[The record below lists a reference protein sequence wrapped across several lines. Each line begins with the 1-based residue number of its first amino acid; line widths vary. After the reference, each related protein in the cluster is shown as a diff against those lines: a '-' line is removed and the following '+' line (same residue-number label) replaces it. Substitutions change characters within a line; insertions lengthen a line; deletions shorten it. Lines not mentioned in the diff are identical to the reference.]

1 MMLFAYLL
9 SSGITAGALYALV
22 AVGLVLCYRT
32 TGHINFAHGE
42 LFMMGGFFAFTL
54 HVLLGW
60 PYLPS
65 LLAAVLG
72 AFLLGVLTD
81 RAVYRP
87 LIKAPPLAMVL
98 ATVGFSFLLK
108 GIGRYF
114 WGGQGEVVP
123 FPPLASPAP
132 VYIGSIPVF
141 PQQLVV
147 LGGALVCMALLTLF
161 FRATRAGKTM
171 QATAE
176 DVRAAYL
183 VGIKVQQVYT
193 LTWGT
198 GAALAAVAAVLMAP
212 LTLLTPDI
220 GFNLLLKA
228 FAATILGGLGSMPGA
243 IVGGFLV
250 GIMEALAGGYVSS
263 AFQDVSPFAIIMIV
277 LVIRPTGLF
286 GERGARDV

>member
-9 SSGITAGALYALV
+9 SSGITSGALYALV

-32 TGHINFAHGE
+32 TGHINFGHGE

-54 HVLLGW
+54 HVLWGM

-65 LLAAVLG
+65 LLIAVAG
-72 AFLLGVLTD
+72 GFALGVLTD
-81 RAVYRP
+81 RSVYRP
-87 LIKAPPLAMVL
+87 LIKAPPLSMVL

-123 FPPLASPAP
+123 FPPLANPAP
-132 VYIGSIPVF
+132 VVVLGMPLF

-147 LGGALVCMALLTLF
+147 LAGAIITMIILTLF
-161 FRATRAGKTM
+161 FKMTRAGKTM

-176 DVRAAYL
+176 DVRAAQL
-183 VGIKVQQVYT
+183 VGIRVNRVYT

-198 GAALAAVAAVLMAP
+198 GAALAATAAVLMAP
-212 LTLLTPDI
+212 LTLLTPDV

-250 GIMEALAGGYVSS
+250 GITEAFAGGYVSS
-263 AFQDVSPFAIIMIV
+263 AFQDVSAFVIIMIV

-286 GERGARDV
+286 GERGVREV